1 MKFFTRIDLDWKLG
15 SGFAII
21 LILTGVTGIAGFNY
35 VGQALLH
42 INDEEK
48 QLANIIGDL
57 KTTTQLN
64 ESITAARVAITEMS
78 QMSATADID
87 QLEKKFN
94 EESARIDELVESLL
108 GTAAADETD
117 TPTTVDSGARAT
129 VEQLAAV
136 HQQLQSTSLT
146 ISALSR
152 MLTERVATADAAM
165 VKVDASS
172 SETDG
177 LLDSI
182 GHFAAAGLATVRQDG
197 PGTADAASCWS
208 TQKVGAAFP
217 SGP

>member
-57 KTTTQLN
+57 KTITHLN

-108 GTAAADETD
+108 GTAADD
-117 TPTTVDSGARAT
+117 LGARTT

-172 SETDG
+172 SATNN

-182 GHFAAAGLATVRQDG
+182 GQFAAAGLATVRQDG
-197 PGTADAASCWS
+197 PQSLIFS
-208 TQKVGAAFP
+208 TRMLSAV
-217 SGP
+217 